1 VAFSAKTIGTTTAPV
16 PVAIGSLYQDTYA
29 LTGPGDV
36 AMLAVTLIAGQWYNF
51 DADEDNVGGDSGPYD
66 GYLRLF
72 DRFGNEV
79 AAGEDQRTDFNPE
92 GFFVEPNI
100 YYVANYSG
108 TFYVAI
114 SNESLRSY
122 DPTTI
127 AGRNPLFDPIEYSL
141 GSLRISNFDGGNE
154 FQDANS
160 ISESSNFDIDQ
171 VALLTRLTRDDPEF
185 GAGEQR
191 RVALPGIAS
200 IATPTDVDIMTISLT
215 SRDVFVIDVNADV
228 VTPFDSYLRIA
239 NNLGVQLAVNDDS
252 GGGASSEIIFA
263 PGTAGTFAI
272 GISGFGN
279 NSYSFNNNTGLNNGA
294 TGSYDVVF
302 HLNPDVIGFSNGIAD
317 SITIGA
323 GSSYVVTL
331 SGNDTVTG
339 GLGFDTL
346 AGGDDSDSLSGGI
359 GEDVL
364 YGEMGNDTLN
374 GGQNSDVLVG
384 GYGNDSLNGGG
395 DNAGDLLQ
403 GDAGIDTLDG
413 ANGADTLDGG
423 SDNDSLI
430 GGAGNDSLIGGTG
443 NDTLTA
449 GSEADRLEGGAG
461 NDLLLGGT
469 GSDTLVGGADA
480 DTLTGGAD
488 ADVFVFAAAG
498 DGIDTITDFNKL
510 LDDIDLRGVFGAG
523 VVNAG
528 NLATY
533 IQASAAPGGS
543 QLLVDAN
550 GAAGGALFTTLAVVN
565 VTPAALFDINNF
577 LL

>member
-1 VAFSAKTIGTTTAPV
+1 MAFTAETIGTTAPPV
-16 PVAIGSLYQDTYA
+16 PVAIGTLYQDDYA

-36 AMLAVTLIAGQWYNF
+36 AMLAVTLIAGQLYRIH
-51 DADEDNVGGDSGPYD
+51 ADEDDFVPGSFN

-79 AAGEDQRTDFNPE
+79 AAGTEQRCDFNPE
-92 GFFVEPNI
+92 GFFIEPNT
-100 YYVANYSG
+100 YYTANYTG

-127 AGRNPLFDPIEYSL
+127 AGRNPLFDPIDYSL
-141 GSLRISNFDGGNE
+141 GSLRISNFAGGNE
-154 FQDANS
+154 FQDANT
-160 ISESSNFDIDQ
+160 ISQTFNLDIDQ
-171 VALLTRLTRDDPEF
+171 VDLLTRLTRDDPEF

-191 RVALPGIAS
+191 RVALPGIAT
-200 IATPTDVDIMTISLT
+200 IAAPTDVDIMRISLS

-228 VTPFDSYLRIA
+228 VTPFDSYLRVA
-239 NNLGVQLAVNDDS
+239 NFAGLQLAVNDDG
-252 GGGASSEIIFA
+252 GGGANSELIFA
-263 PGTAGTFAI
+263 PDTTGFFFI

-302 HLNPDVIGFSNGIAD
+302 HLNPDVIGFSSGVAD

-323 GSSYVVTL
+323 GGSYVVTL
-331 SGNDTVTG
+331 SGNDTVIG

-346 AGGDDSDSLSGGI
+346 AGGDDNDSLSGGI
-359 GEDVL
+359 GEDIL

-403 GDAGIDTLDG
+403 GDAGTDTLDG

-430 GGAGNDSLIGGTG
+430 GGAGNDVLLGGTG
-443 NDTLTA
+443 NDTLTS

-461 NDLLLGGT
+461 TDLLLGGT
-469 GSDTLVGGADA
+469 GSDTLIGGANA

-488 ADVFVFAAAG
+488 ADVFLFAAAG
-498 DGIDTITDFNKL
+498 EGVDTITDFNKA
-510 LDDIDLRGVFGAG
+510 LDDIDLRGVFGVG

-528 NLATY
+528 NFATY

-550 GAAGGALFTTLAVVN
+550 GAVGGALFTTLAVVN